1 MFSRLC
7 NLQNTVRNSHYFP
20 DEEGEAERGQGT
32 NARWLRQRLNAGLSK
47 PASFSEAI
55 VLYQGGEDALTTS
68 KAAKSLGLLFLF
80 ICPSM

>member
-7 NLQNTVRNSHYFP
+7 NLQNTVCNSHYFP

-32 NARWLRQRLNAGLSK
+32 SARWLRQRLNAGLSK
-47 PASFSEAI
+47 PASVSEAI
-55 VLYQGGEDALTTS
+55 VLYQGGEALPTS

-80 ICPSM
+80 IRPSM